1 MKKLTVTVI
10 LVVVIS
16 VLAFGS
22 VASRLQTITGLLNE
36 WGETCAWAADAPT
49 DRHFVAAVIM
59 QELIDEMEIELIA
72 GMQQITSSY
81 EAKGVLYAICE
92 YTGMQLGTDGM
103 RELDM
108 AKITAATQIMNW
120 ATAKINAMVR

>member
-1 MKKLTVTVI
+1 MKKLTVTAI
-10 LVVVIS
+10 LVVVVS

-22 VASRLQTITGLLNE
+22 VASRLETIAGLINE
-36 WGETCAWAADAPT
+36 WRETCAWAADDPA
-49 DRHFVAAVIM
+49 DRYFVAAVIM
-59 QELIDEMEIELIA
+59 QEFIDEIEIELIA
-72 GMQQITSSY
+72 AMQQITSFY

-92 YTGMQLGTDGM
+92 YSGMQLGTDGM

-120 ATAKINAMVR
+120 ATAKINALVR

>member
-1 MKKLTVTVI
+1 LM
-10 LVVVIS
+10 VVIS

-22 VASRLQTITGLLNE
+22 AASHLETITGLINE
-36 WGETCAWAADAPT
+36 WNKTCAWATDDLAD
-49 DRHFVAAVIM
+49 RYFVSAAIM
-59 QELIDEMEIELIA
+59 QELIDEIEIELIA
-72 GMQQITSSY
+72 AMQEITSSY
-81 EAKGVLYAICE
+81 EAKGVLYAICQ
-92 YTGMQLGTDGM
+92 YSGMQLGTDGM